1 MSTLLYRQAEESDI
15 SAMAR
20 IRAADWGIEELW
32 RVRISRYLNY
42 EHHPRQALAPR
53 VIYVAVE
60 EDAVVGFIAG
70 HLTRR
75 HGCQG
80 ELQWINVIPEHRG
93 GAVAAELLR
102 LLAAWFVAQNASRI
116 CVDVEPE
123 NTTARRFYMRHGAE
137 DLNPSWLVWNDI
149 RVVLAQPDSPQNP
162 K

>member
-1 MSTLLYRQAEESDI
+1 
-15 SAMAR
+15 MAR

-42 EHHPRQALAPR
+42 EHRPRQALVPR
-53 VIYVAVE
+53 VIYVAVDT
-60 EDAVVGFIAG
+60 DAVVGFIAG

-75 HGCQG
+75 HGCEG
-80 ELQWINVIPEHRG
+80 ELQWINVIPERRG
-93 GAVAAELLR
+93 SGVASELLR

-123 NTTARRFYMRHGAE
+123 NTAARRFYLRHGAE

-149 RVVLAQPDSPQNP
+149 RVVLAEPNSQQNP

>member
-1 MSTLLYRQAEESDI
+1 
-15 SAMAR
+15 MAR

-53 VIYVAVE
+53 VIYVAL
-60 EDAVVGFIAG
+60 DDDMVVGFIAG

-75 HGCQG
+75 HACEG
-80 ELQWINVIPEHRG
+80 ELQWINVIPELRG
-93 GAVAAELLR
+93 GAVAAELLH
-102 LLAAWFVAQNASRI
+102 LLAAWFVAQNACRI

>member
-1 MSTLLYRQAEESDI
+1 
-15 SAMAR
+15 MAR
-20 IRAADWGIEELW
+20 IRSADWGIEELW
-32 RVRISRYLNY
+32 RVRISRYLNH

-53 VIYVAVE
+53 VMYVAVD

-75 HGCQG
+75 HGCEG
-80 ELQWINVIPEHRG
+80 ELQWINVISERRG
-93 GAVAAELLR
+93 SGVATELLR
-102 LLAAWFVAQNASRI
+102 LLAEWFVAQNVSRI

-123 NTTARRFYMRHGAE
+123 NTAARRFYMRHGAE
-137 DLNPSWLVWNDI
+137 DLNPSWLVWSDI